1 MLIRI
6 LAAAAVTLTMGA
18 SAFAQDSDTNHP
30 PVPWLDTPAAEAF
43 FSDKEGMMMRS
54 DEEMKMNYGKMSADE
69 QMKVKEGCKAMNSGS
84 MDPAANSTTG
94 GDGPAA
100 TGGGTGTHTQ
110 DVGMNVKKV
119 CDMVGAM

>member
-1 MLIRI
+1 MLKTI
-6 LAAAAVTLTMGA
+6 LAAAAVSLAMGSA
-18 SAFAQDSDTNHP
+18 SFAQDSDTNHP

-43 FSDKEGMMMRS
+43 FSDKDGMVMRS
-54 DEEMKMNYGKMSADE
+54 DDEMKANYGKMSAEE
-69 QMKVKEGCKAMNSGS
+69 QMKVKEGCKAMNSGAV
-84 MDPAANSTTG
+84 DPAANSTS

-119 CDMVGAM
+119 CDMVGMM